1 LQSVSQNTSCDASHI
16 SHNHLILLLFHGNK
30 VTEIDLRMPSGASML
45 KPSMGYPNNNTMN
58 RLTNQFLHS
67 VQGWLG
73 KHAEPTPKKK
83 EGDLD
88 SIRKA
93 MLDALGEEGCLR
105 YPDIERRIL
114 FAADSHALWY
124 LRPKLMQALSS
135 LQGEGGAY
143 EKLRDITAQ
152 FAGCMPHSMPL
163 RAAALGR

>member
-1 LQSVSQNTSCDASHI
+1 M
-16 SHNHLILLLFHGNK
+16 ILLKFIK
-30 VTEIDLRMPSGASML
+30 IKDAAQDLRMPSCTGML

-73 KHAEPTPKKK
+73 KAESTPKKK

-105 YPDIERRIL
+105 YPEIERRIL

-124 LRPKLMQALSS
+124 LRPNLMQALSS

-143 EKLRDITAQ
+143 EKLRGITAQ
-152 FAGCMPHSMPL
+152 FADRFPHSMTI